1 MFGIINTKTCFF
13 FFEVV
18 NQNCLRH
25 FLWDGGSTAGL
36 RNFQFRLIFKP
47 GIYIHVL
54 YTRFLSTNMNYESL
68 SGMLASLYLY
78 VLTLILSQAAV
89 LSAALQLCN
98 LF

>member
-13 FFEVV
+13 EVV
-18 NQNCLRH
+18 NQKCLR
-25 FLWDGGSTAGL
+25 LSLPVGWGKDAGL
-36 RNFQFRLIFKP
+36 RHFQFRLIFKP

-68 SGMLASLYLY
+68 SGMLDSLYLY